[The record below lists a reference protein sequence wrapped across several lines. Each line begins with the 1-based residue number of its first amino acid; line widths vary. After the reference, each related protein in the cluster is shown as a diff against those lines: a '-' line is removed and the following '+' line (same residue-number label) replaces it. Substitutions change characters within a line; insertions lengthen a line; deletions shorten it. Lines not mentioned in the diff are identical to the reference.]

1 MIHATCMEYG
11 EYQCTSLIRESL
23 RSVVQRGIHR
33 GDAREVVIKTP
44 APQVPPA
51 ESLPRFRNEWFIT
64 RMFDTPTVA
73 RVIELIESPNE
84 TALIFESH
92 EGLLALDER
101 VGDGANQQRLSVRQS
116 LRVALGVID
125 ALAAIHA
132 KSVVHKDIKPSNL
145 LVDAELDRV
154 VLIDFGIATVVPR
167 ELGAPRAAASF
178 EGTLG
183 YMAPEQTG
191 RINRPIDYRSDYY
204 GLGATLYW
212 MLGGARP
219 FASLSDQNELIHAL
233 LTRAPPLLSELRPDL
248 PPVLAR
254 IVGKLL
260 STAADD
266 RYQGSFGLRA
276 DLSRC
281 LAALDDHGTI
291 EDFELAT
298 VDPSER
304 LRQPRRLYGRERE
317 RAQLLDV
324 HSQAID
330 DGPRLV
336 IVRGPSGSGK
346 SVLINELREAVGEQP
361 TVFARCKF
369 DQYAQASPHAGVGH
383 ILGSLL
389 EQLITSDSLH
399 ARVSKALGPN
409 GAVLLDII
417 PEIETVLGAQLEVN
431 KVGPAEARDRF
442 WDTLERFADALLVP
456 TLNFVLFIDDV
467 QWADASSLR
476 LIETLC
482 LGQPRHLTI
491 VLAARD
497 DGLGPTHPLTRTLE
511 GLERRGFVHD
521 EIELGPLTL
530 TDVTALVDDVLDS
543 SPDTQELARLLHRR
557 TGGTPLYVAQLL
569 MAYYA
574 EGIITVDRARG
585 QWRADIERATQRESS
600 GAVVEFL
607 VEQFAALPQRS
618 RRSLGIAACIGA
630 SFDLETLAAVSGE
643 PIATIGSDVWDAVS
657 TGHLLPVSATAST
670 LLEYRFVHDR
680 IQQVALEDLPGP
692 RGELYLTL
700 ARRLA
705 GAASTGEQIHAL
717 ACYIAQALDH
727 VQDPDERRRFAEL
740 CAEAGARAKAA
751 TVFEAAASHY
761 ANALRLTS
769 HASNTERLFLLR
781 VNLELV
787 ECLAMAGDR
796 SAAESVFTRA
806 RELAADEVE
815 LARVLL
821 SQVTL
826 AMVPGDT
833 ERALE
838 LTMEAAIRFGLDLRR
853 AGSQAWIGELIG
865 SVLGEI
871 ETLGVASI
879 PTRAQL
885 DDPQQ
890 AAITR
895 MLLASTTAAYLAG
908 DINLYAALC
917 LTIIRIGLAHGID
930 AVTGVAF
937 VQLAIIASSA
947 LGDYEGARRY
957 SGVGFAIL
965 ERFPE
970 PGLRGM
976 AHVIKGSTIH
986 PWIEPMAQSLPA
998 LKDAHVLLRASGM
1011 LTNAGY
1017 ASVCAVMNACSIG
1030 CVLPRVIEDAE
1041 LTAAYLES
1049 IGDKP
1054 LLLATRAHIQ
1064 ACEALSST
1072 TVAEGPLT
1080 LVADGDPSE
1089 LNPSAHFVVHAL
1101 RALTCWMLGDQRGLE
1116 AAIEG
1121 MGPAVAA
1128 GTGMFLWVVFEV
1140 VSVAH
1145 ACTSYPNIDEAKV
1158 EQTLAMLR
1166 RWNASC
1172 PENAAPLL
1180 HLLSAEWARA
1190 RGQLELARLEYEAA
1204 ADAAADSGMLHF
1216 EGLANERGAEV
1227 LIELGQLRT
1236 AVGYLEYARRSYTRW
1251 GARVLERRVL
1261 ARLRGLGHARDKFER
1276 GTSTSATDVYTVD
1289 LKSIVKMSLALS
1301 EEIQLD
1307 GVLAQLLA
1315 ITSENAGADR
1325 SAILLQRPGALELHA
1340 IQELGAPLRRFDPAL
1355 TLVDASALLASS
1367 IIREVV
1373 RDESAVII
1381 DDVRAESTE
1390 LLDPYLRNAGVRSV
1404 LALPIMKRGERI
1416 GVLYLENRVTPGAF
1430 THQHL
1435 RVLASLAAQAAVS
1448 IENARLFDTLRE
1460 REAQWRALVDSAPDT
1475 IMILDREHRV
1485 EFSNHEAF
1493 GDGRDGEPL
1502 EASLAAPD
1510 QARVAAAIDYVFQTG
1525 AQGSF
1530 EVAHDTARGRRQF
1543 MARLGPIVREHA
1555 VDRVALISTDVTEQR
1570 ELEIQFRQT
1579 QKLQAVGTLA
1589 GGVAHDFN
1597 NLLTVIIGGCE
1608 LGALGLQQ
1616 LKIPSS
1622 SLAGQSFKEILDA
1635 ADRATDLTRQLLAFS
1650 RKQVLSPQH
1659 FDLNVL
1665 VRNIAKMLTR
1675 LLGEDVT
1682 LALELAAAPCGV
1694 HVDPGQIEQVM
1705 MNLAVNAR
1713 DAMPRGGTLTIRTG
1727 HRVLTA
1733 SDRARPPKLQ
1743 PGRYVSLEIAD
1754 TGSGIPLELQGSIF
1768 EPFFTTKE
1776 SGKGTGLGLS
1786 TVFGIVEQSGGHVG
1800 VTSELG
1806 HGACFHVLL
1815 PADDEEA
1822 ERLDTQAHDVA
1833 LARGTET
1840 LLVVEDDPT
1849 VARLAAQLLGGQ
1861 GYRVF
1866 IAGNADEALQQA
1878 AELASLDMLIADV
1891 VLPGPSGLEVAAA
1904 VTKLHPKVRV
1914 LYTSGYTDDV
1924 IVRHGV
1930 IAGTVAFL
1938 QKPFTR
1944 ETLTASV
1951 RRVLDDPAGEIS
1963 PSTD

>member
-1 MIHATCMEYG
+1 MEYG
-11 EYQCTSLIRESL
+11 EYQSTSLIRESL

-44 APQVPPA
+44 APHVPPA

-64 RMFDTPTVA
+64 RMFDTPTIA

-92 EGLLALDER
+92 EGLIALDER
-101 VGDGANQQRLSVRQS
+101 VARLERVGDTQPLLSVRQS
-116 LRVALGVID
+116 LIVALGVLD

-145 LVDAELDRV
+145 LVDVELDRI

-167 ELGAPRAAASF
+167 ELGPPRAAGAF

-212 MLGGARP
+212 MLGGVHP
-219 FASLSDQNELIHAL
+219 FASLPDHSELIHAL
-233 LTRAPPLLSELRPDL
+233 LTRAPPLLSELRPEL
-248 PPVLAR
+248 PPVLVR

-260 STAADD
+260 STAADE

-281 LAALDDHGTI
+281 LAALDDHGEI
-291 EDFELAT
+291 EDFALAT

-317 RAQLLDV
+317 RALLLDV
-324 HSQAID
+324 HAQAIE

-336 IVRGPSGSGK
+336 MIRGPSGSGK
-346 SVLINELREAVGEQP
+346 SVLVNELREAVCEQP

-389 EQLITSDSLH
+389 EQMITSQPMR
-399 ARVSKALGPN
+399 ARVSEALGPN

-417 PEIETVLGAQLEVN
+417 PEIEAVLGVQLEVN

-442 WDTLERFADALLVP
+442 WDTLERFADALLIP

-497 DGLGPTHPLTRTLE
+497 DGLAPSHPLSRALE
-511 GLERRGFVHD
+511 GLARAGFAYD
-521 EIELGPLTL
+521 EIQLGPLTL
-530 TDVTALVDDVLDS
+530 TDVTALVDDVLDAG
-543 SPDTQELARLLHRR
+543 PDTQALARVLHRR
-557 TGGTPLYVAQLL
+557 TGGTALYVAQLL

-585 QWRADIERATQRESS
+585 QWRADVERATQRESS

-607 VEQFAALPQRS
+607 VQQFAALPQRA
-618 RRSLGIAACIGA
+618 RRSLGLAACIGA

-643 PIATIGSDVWDAVS
+643 RIASIGSVVWDAVS
-657 TGHLLPVSATAST
+657 TGHLLPVSTTAKS

-692 RGELYLTL
+692 RGELYLIL

-705 GAASTGEQIHAL
+705 GAAASTGEQIHAL
-717 ACYIAQALDH
+717 ACYIARALDH
-727 VQDPDERRRFAEL
+727 VHEPDERRRFAEL

-751 TVFEAAASHY
+751 TVFDAAASHY
-761 ANALRLTS
+761 SNALRLMD
-769 HASNTERLFLLR
+769 HAEGHERWRFG
-781 VNLELV
+781 VNLELA

-796 SAAESVFTRA
+796 PAAEDVFTRA
-806 RELAADEVE
+806 RALAAGDVE
-815 LARVLL
+815 LAHVLL

-853 AGSQAWIGELIG
+853 AGSQAWIGELLG
-865 SVLGEI
+865 SVLAEI
-871 ETLGVASI
+871 EALGVASI
-879 PTRAQL
+879 PTRTQL

-890 AAITR
+890 AAITK
-895 MLLASTTAAYLAG
+895 MLLASTNAAYLAG
-908 DINLYAALC
+908 DINLYAALG

-937 VQLAIIASSA
+937 VQLAIVVASA

-976 AHVIKGSTIH
+976 SHVIKGSTIQ
-986 PWIEPMAQSLPA
+986 PWIEPMAQSLPS
-998 LKDAHVLLRASGM
+998 LTSAHTLLRASGM

-1017 ASVCAVMNACSIG
+1017 ASFCVVMNAYSIG
-1030 CVLPRVIEDAE
+1030 CVLPRVVEDAE

-1049 IGDKP
+1049 IGDRP
-1054 LLLATRAHIQ
+1054 LLIATRAHIR
-1064 ACEALSST
+1064 ACEALSSAT
-1072 TVAEGPLT
+1072 APESPLT
-1080 LVADGDPSE
+1080 LVDDVDPTE
-1089 LNPSAHFVVHAL
+1089 LNPASHFVVHAL
-1101 RALTCWMLGDQRGLE
+1101 GALSCWMLGDHRGLE

-1140 VSVAH
+1140 VAVAH
-1145 ACTSYPNIDEAKV
+1145 ACTSYPNLDDQHELEAKV

-1180 HLLSAEWARA
+1180 HLLSAEWGRA
-1190 RGQLELARLEYEAA
+1190 RGQLELARVEYEAA
-1204 ADAAADSGMLHF
+1204 ADAAADSGMHHF

-1227 LIELGQLRT
+1227 LLELGQPRS
-1236 AVGYLEYARRSYTRW
+1236 AVGYLEYARRSYARW

-1261 ARLRGLGHARDKFER
+1261 ARLRALGHARDKFER

-1307 GVLAQLLA
+1307 GVLAQLLTA
-1315 ITSENAGADR
+1315 TSENAGADR

-1340 IQELGAPLRRFDPAL
+1340 IHEVGAPLRRFDPAL
-1355 TLVDASALLASS
+1355 TLADASTLLASS
-1367 IIREVV
+1367 IIREAV
-1373 RDESAVII
+1373 RDETAVIV
-1381 DDVRAESTE
+1381 DDARAEPTE
-1390 LLDPYLRNAGVRSV
+1390 LPDPYLRDAGVRSV
-1404 LALPIMKRGERI
+1404 LALPIVKRGERI

-1448 IENARLFDTLRE
+1448 IENARLFDALRE
-1460 REAQWRALVDSAPDT
+1460 REAQWRALVESAPDS
-1475 IMILDREHRV
+1475 IMILDREHRI
-1485 EFSNHEAF
+1485 EFSNHKTF
-1493 GDGRDGEPL
+1493 GGGHDGEPL
-1502 EASLAAPD
+1502 EDVLAARD
-1510 QARVAAAIDYVFQTG
+1510 HARVAAAIDYVFQTG

-1530 EVAHDTARGRRQF
+1530 EVAHDTAKGRRQF
-1543 MARLGPIVREHA
+1543 MARLGPIVRDDV

-1570 ELEIQFRQT
+1570 ELEMQFRQT
-1579 QKLQAVGTLA
+1579 QKMQAVGTLA

-1608 LGALGLQQ
+1608 LGAMGLEQLG
-1616 LKIPSS
+1616 IATD
-1622 SLAGQSFKEILDA
+1622 SLPAESFKEILAA
-1635 ADRATDLTRQLLAFS
+1635 ADRATELTRQLLAFS

-1659 FDLNVL
+1659 FDLNAL
-1665 VRNIAKMLTR
+1665 VRDIAKMLTR
-1675 LLGEDVT
+1675 LIGEDVT
-1682 LALELAAAPCGV
+1682 LVLELAAESCGV

-1727 HRVLTA
+1727 HRVLAA
-1733 SDRARPPKLQ
+1733 SDPTRPPKLE

-1754 TGSGIPLELQGSIF
+1754 TGSGIPPELLDSIF
-1768 EPFFTTKE
+1768 EPFFTTKD

-1786 TVFGIVEQSGGHVG
+1786 TVLGIVEQSGGHVG
-1800 VTSELG
+1800 VTTEPG

-1815 PADDEEA
+1815 PADEQAADS
-1822 ERLDTQAHDVA
+1822 LDSQGRDVA

-1840 LLVVEDDPT
+1840 LLVVEDDHT
-1849 VARLAAQLLGGQ
+1849 VAGLAAQILRGQ
-1861 GYRVF
+1861 GYQVF
-1866 IAGNADEALQQA
+1866 IAGNGEEAVRQA
-1878 AELASLDMLIADV
+1878 MQLVSLDMLIADV
-1891 VLPGPSGLEVAAA
+1891 VLPGPSGLAVAAA
-1904 VTKLHPKVRV
+1904 ITELHPKVRV
-1914 LYTSGYTDDV
+1914 LYTSGYTDDAV
-1924 IVRHGV
+1924 VRHGV

-1951 RRVLDDPAGEIS
+1951 RRVLDEPT
-1963 PSTD
+1963 STSQ